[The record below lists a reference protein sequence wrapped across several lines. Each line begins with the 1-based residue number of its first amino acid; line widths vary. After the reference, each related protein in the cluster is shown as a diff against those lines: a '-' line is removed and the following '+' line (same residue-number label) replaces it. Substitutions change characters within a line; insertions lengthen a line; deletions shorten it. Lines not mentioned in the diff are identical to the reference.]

1 MEESKLLDSIGTAQM
16 GQEIERKVSEIER
29 KVMEMAKED
38 ADDIE
43 IKTGVKPSLEEPDM
57 KKYLEEVMK
66 EVQVSI
72 KRK

>member
-16 GQEIERKVSEIER
+16 GQEIERKV
-29 KVMEMAKED
+29 MEMAKED
-38 ADDIE
+38 ADDLE

>member
-1 MEESKLLDSIGTAQM
+1 MLNSLALYIFLVGQDIES
-16 GQEIERKVSEIER
+16 KVSEIER
-29 KVMEMAKED
+29 KVIEMAKED
-38 ADDIE
+38 AGDLEIE
-43 IKTGVKPSLEEPDM
+43 TGVKPSLEEPDM